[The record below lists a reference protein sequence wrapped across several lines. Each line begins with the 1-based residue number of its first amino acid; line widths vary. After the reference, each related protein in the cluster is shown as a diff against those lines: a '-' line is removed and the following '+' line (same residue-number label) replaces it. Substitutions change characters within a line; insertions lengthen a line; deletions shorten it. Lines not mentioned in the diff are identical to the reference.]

1 MKSSDKVLGK
11 TGRAQ
16 RRKPAAPKRQNAPK
30 VSDRGVSLS
39 EKTDPTVLI
48 RERDEALEQL
58 KAAAEVLR
66 VIASSSKD
74 VNRDSSSREFSGM

>member
-1 MKSSDKVLGK
+1 MKSSDKVRGK

-16 RRKPAAPKRQNAPK
+16 RREPAAPKRQNAPK

-58 KAAAEVLR
+58 KAAVRYSE
-66 VIASSSKD
+66 
-74 VNRDSSSREFSGM
+74 